1 MKKPLIVVM
10 MLTLVVGVGFAKPLT
25 DYDRNLI
32 DLLKDGNSGIR
43 SSAAQLLGERKIE
56 QAVKPLIKML
66 KSEKDYKARIVAAI
80 ALFKIGAAEV
90 LPVLKKVAQYDQNR
104 TVRRVATGLVKE
116 FENLKLA
123 KM

>member
-104 TVRRVATGLVKE
+104 TVRRVATGLVEE